1 MAYCYNQHNK
11 IIRMSNIDLEGLRTT
26 HLQEYD
32 GLKSKQ
38 RHGFFSVPI
47 STAVG
52 DDGPYKTKIRK
63 YTLNEDLRN

>member
-1 MAYCYNQHNK
+1 
-11 IIRMSNIDLEGLRTT
+11 MSNIDLEGLRTT

-63 YTLNEDLRN
+63 YTLK